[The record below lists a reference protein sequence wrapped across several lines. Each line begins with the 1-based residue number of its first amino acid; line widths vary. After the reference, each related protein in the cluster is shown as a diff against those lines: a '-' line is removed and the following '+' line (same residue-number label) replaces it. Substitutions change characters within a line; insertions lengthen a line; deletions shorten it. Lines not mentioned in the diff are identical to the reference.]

1 MIGFAKSF
9 QSLNEIIQRTYRS
22 GGWKVYRFFRALTPA
37 RCCYNETLIY
47 QENKSILLAPS
58 VYSTHKQKL
67 TETNTGLFIAEMS
80 D

>member
-1 MIGFAKSF
+1 MKW
-9 QSLNEIIQRTYRS
+9 YREPTDLVAEECIVFS
-22 GGWKVYRFFRALTPA
+22 EHWPPR
-37 RCCYNETLIY
+37 YNETLIY
-47 QENKSILLAPS
+47 QEIKSIFLAPS

>member
-1 MIGFAKSF
+1 MKW
-9 QSLNEIIQRTYRS
+9 YREPTDLVAEECIVFPS
-22 GGWKVYRFFRALTPA
+22 IDPA

-47 QENKSILLAPS
+47 QEIKSILLAPS